1 MNVIYMP
8 SILLP
13 CKRNEYYRYVP
24 GVRSKGSDRLVSGI
38 INVTNLK
45 LFDVSQCIG
54 GPNTGCPKI
63 WGTTQWNNV
72 NSC

>member
-1 MNVIYMP
+1 MP

-54 GPNTGCPKI
+54 SPNTGCPKI

>member
-1 MNVIYMP
+1 MP

-54 GPNTGCPKI
+54 CPKI
-63 WGTTQWNNV
+63 WGTTQQCQLMLENYEKDNK
-72 NSC
+72 